1 MISVKDSC
9 YHCSTLALST
19 VHPPSIHLGI
29 TEGIRISKC
38 ELAYCVEWCIYF
50 FPTGANVPLVLSLAA
65 VHLWVGD
72 EDQPMTLDPA
82 LTHDPNHLSNE
93 LNHPNNHNLGNP
105 EGLDGHAV
113 NQD

>member
-1 MISVKDSC
+1 MSV
-9 YHCSTLALST
+9 HIVLNG
-19 VHPPSIHLGI
+19 VFI
-29 TEGIRISKC
+29 
-38 ELAYCVEWCIYF
+38 F
-50 FPTGANVPLVLSLAA
+50 FSTGANVPLVLSLAA